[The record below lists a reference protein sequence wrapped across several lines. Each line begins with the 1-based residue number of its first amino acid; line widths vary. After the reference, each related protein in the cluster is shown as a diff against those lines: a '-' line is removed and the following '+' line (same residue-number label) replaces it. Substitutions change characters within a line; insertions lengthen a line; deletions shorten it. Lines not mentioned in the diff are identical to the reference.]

1 MSPKQVGRRGVSHS
15 AGLRAQ
21 RYDSGDRQ
29 PPGEHAAVMTDHTV
43 RARHPRRS
51 APITADAAITGP
63 APVTNPEQRFAR
75 WHWRAALED
84 GGSVKEYEFRII
96 HRYVPAGDPPSYV
109 EGHQFTLEW
118 RDLFYPEGLPGA
130 LGTGSAD
137 VYVTEELRRGGT
149 VAVRAQGVVG
159 VPIWNQPT
167 VGGLTVQ
174 IALAAPQQRFGDD
187 MDGDNVFRVSYQF
200 GGQRWY
206 IARYDPSRSELSVV
220 AATELVR

>member
-1 MSPKQVGRRGVSHS
+1 
-15 AGLRAQ
+15 
-21 RYDSGDRQ
+21 
-29 PPGEHAAVMTDHTV
+29 MTDHTV
-43 RARHPRRS
+43 RAHHPRLH
-51 APITADAAITGP
+51 AITAEPATTAA
-63 APVTNPEQRFAR
+63 VTNPEQKFAR
-75 WHWRAALED
+75 WHWRAALAED

-96 HRYVPAGDPPSYV
+96 HRYVPEGEPPSYV

-118 RDLFYPEGLPGA
+118 RDLFYPEGLHGT

-137 VYVTEELRRGGT
+137 VYVTEELRRAST
-149 VAVRAQGVVG
+149 VVVRAQGVAG
-159 VPIWNQPT
+159 VPIWNQTT

-174 IALAAPQQRFGDD
+174 IALAAPQARFGDD

-200 GGQRWY
+200 RGQRWY